1 MFRRFLTLCL
11 VCLVAFCFLNPIGIL
26 PLAAYAQEL
35 SPKVRVKDLA
45 VVEGARSNQLTGMG
59 LVVGLPGTGDRT
71 GMATRM
77 IRNMAEQYG
86 LSLGTREI
94 RSRNIAAV
102 SVVCNLPPFTNPGQT
117 VDVLVSTLGDAK
129 SLEGGVLL
137 QTPLKAANGGVYAVA
152 QGPVTVGGFTAEGMA
167 ARVAK
172 NVTTTGRIAGGAI
185 VERDVPMGY
194 ASDSKLTL
202 LLRQPDFTTA
212 HRLASSINEKF
223 GRIALPIDAGRVE
236 VAFPPAYA
244 QYPASFVASL
254 EQLEIRPD
262 TVARVVINER
272 TGTVVLGGNVKISAV
287 AVSHGNLTVAVA
299 EAPEVVQPEPFAGGS
314 TAIVPR
320 TEVVVEEQRGRVL
333 SMKASASVEDLV
345 DALNSIGATPRD
357 IITILQAIN
366 DAGALHGELVV
377 M

>member
-1 MFRRFLTLCL
+1 M

-167 ARVAK
+167 ARVSK

-194 ASDSKLTL
+194 ASDSKLSL

>member
-11 VCLVAFCFLNPIGIL
+11 VCLVVFCFLNPIGIL
-26 PLAAYAQEL
+26 SLAVYAQEL
-35 SPKVRVKDLA
+35 SPRVRVKDLA

-194 ASDSKLTL
+194 ASDPKLTL

-357 IITILQAIN
+357 TITILQAIN

>member
-26 PLAAYAQEL
+26 PLEAYAQEL

-167 ARVAK
+167 ARVSK

-194 ASDSKLTL
+194 ASDSKLSL

-299 EAPEVVQPEPFAGGS
+299 EAPEVVQPEPFAGGR

-320 TEVVVEEQRGRVL
+320 TEVVVEEQRGRVV

-345 DALNSIGATPRD
+345 GALNSIGATPRD

>member
-320 TEVVVEEQRGRVL
+320 TEVVVEEQRGRVV

>member
-167 ARVAK
+167 ARVSK

-194 ASDSKLTL
+194 ASDSKLSL

>member
-11 VCLVAFCFLNPIGIL
+11 VCLVVFWFLNPIGIL
-26 PLAAYAQEL
+26 SLAVYAQEL
-35 SPKVRVKDLA
+35 SPRVRVKDLA

-167 ARVAK
+167 ARVSK

-194 ASDSKLTL
+194 ASDSKLSL

>member
-11 VCLVAFCFLNPIGIL
+11 VCLVVFWFLNPIGIL
-26 PLAAYAQEL
+26 SLAVYAQEL
-35 SPKVRVKDLA
+35 SPRVRVKDLA

-194 ASDSKLTL
+194 ASDSKLSL

-299 EAPEVVQPEPFAGGS
+299 EAPEAVQPEPFAGGR
-314 TAIVPR
+314 TAVVPR
-320 TEVVVEEQRGRVL
+320 TEVVVEEQRGRVV

-357 IITILQAIN
+357 TITILQAIN